1 MYSMTHSPIETPRPV
16 RNAVPQLKA
25 RFTTH
30 ALACSPND
38 PGQDACD
45 ARQHREAII
54 AALADGVGSSEM
66 GHEAAARTVESF
78 ITYFKTRPPSWST
91 RKALEEFTK
100 LINRSLYQEGMA
112 RFERPELLTTAVVA
126 ILEGDRLHGL
136 NVGDSRA
143 YLFHQGALTQLSVDH
158 ANPQPDFQH
167 VLTRAMGM
175 EADVLP
181 QFFERTVSPGD
192 VVLLCSDGINRNLS
206 DEELRELLASHA
218 SARTV
223 VSRAR
228 EKATDE
234 TLDDMS
240 AVVIEV
246 QEIGSAAGG
255 SARLKIP
262 ERLEAGQEVDGF
274 TLKQPFKTTDRIWV
288 ATRDGKSFA
297 LKFAPLHARENEEI
311 HSQFVREI
319 WMATRLQADYFAQAF
334 IPDGQ
339 SLLYYVQEY
348 FPVPTLK
355 HFIADKPLDVPEAV
369 ALGRFL
375 LNASQF
381 LLRFDLVHG
390 DLKPENILVLKR
402 GEQLEF
408 KLIDLGSIT
417 GIFSATSRAG
427 TPSYLAPERFHA
439 APISERTEIF
449 AIGVTVFESLT
460 HAYPYGEVEPFQ
472 TPVFRAPKPPS
483 ALNAHIPP
491 WLEAILLRAVAA
503 KPESRYESYSEMK
516 FDLENPAKVKP
527 FYQKGAPLLERNPL
541 LFYRTGFFLLLGLT
555 LVLLYLLLSRGK

>member
-1 MYSMTHSPIETPRPV
+1 M
-16 RNAVPQLKA
+16 KA

-30 ALACSPND
+30 TLACLPDD
-38 PGQDACD
+38 PGQDVCD
-45 ARQHREAII
+45 ARQHRESVI
-54 AALADGVGSSEM
+54 AALADGVGKSEM
-66 GHEAAARTVESF
+66 GREAAVRTVESF

-91 RKALEEFTK
+91 RKALDEFTR

-112 RFERPELLTTAVVA
+112 RFERPEFLTTAAVVV
-126 ILEGDRLHGL
+126 LEGDRLHGL
-136 NVGDSRA
+136 NVGDSRV
-143 YLFHQGALTQLSVDH
+143 YLLHSGALAQLSVDH
-158 ANPQPDFQH
+158 ADAQPDFQH
-167 VLTRAMGM
+167 VLTRGMGM
-175 EADVLP
+175 EADVSP
-181 QFFERTVSPGD
+181 QFFEHAVAPGD
-192 VVLLCSDGINRNLS
+192 VVLLCSDGINRNLT
-206 DEELRELLASHA
+206 DAELRELLASRT
-218 SARTV
+218 SARTI

-246 QEIGSAAGG
+246 QETGSATAG

-262 ERLEAGQEVDGF
+262 ERLEVGQEVDGF
-274 TLKQPFKTTDRIWV
+274 TLKQPFKTSDRIWV
-288 ATRDGKSFA
+288 ASRDGKSFA
-297 LKFAPLHARENEEI
+297 LKFAPVQARDNEEV

-334 IPDGQ
+334 VPDGQ

-355 HFIADKPLDVPEAV
+355 HFIAEKPLDVPEAV
-369 ALGRFL
+369 ALGKFL

-408 KLIDLGSIT
+408 KLIDFGSVT
-417 GIFSATSRAG
+417 GVFSATTRAG

-460 HAYPYGEVEPFQ
+460 RAFPYGEVEPFQ
-472 TPVFRAPKPPS
+472 TPVFRAPKVPS
-483 ALNAHIPP
+483 RLNSHIPP

-503 KPESRYESYSEMK
+503 KPGSRYESYSEMK
-516 FDLENPAKVKP
+516 FDLENPGKVQP

-541 LFYRTGFFLLLGLT
+541 LFYKAGFFALLGVVLLLLFLLLA
-555 LVLLYLLLSRGK
+555 RGR